1 MNYMNKES
9 LRLPDW
15 IRVKNS
21 ESLHNTKQV
30 LRSYGLSTVC
40 EEARCPNIGECF
52 SRPTATF
59 MILGSKCTRN
69 CGFCSVESSI
79 PEPLDPEEP
88 KRVAM
93 AAKEMGLRYVV
104 ITSVTR
110 DDLYD
115 GGAGHFAKTVYA
127 VRSYLP
133 DAKVEVLTPDFKG
146 SLSDMNTVLR
156 SRPDVYNHNVETV
169 PRLYPVVRPLA
180 NYRRSLNIL
189 EYAKKIA
196 PKINIKSGIMLGLG
210 ETVAEVID
218 VLRDMRTA
226 GCELVTIGQYLRPSK
241 LKLPV
246 VEYIKPGVFERLRL
260 KALNMGFKYVA
271 SGPLVRSSMNAEE
284 MYNNN

>member
-1 MNYMNKES
+1 MNYMNKGS
-9 LRLPDW
+9 LRLPEW
-15 IRVKNS
+15 IRAKNHGG
-21 ESLHNTKQV
+21 LHDTKQV
-30 LRSYGLSTVC
+30 LRSYGLATVC

-88 KRVAM
+88 ERVAM

-115 GGAGHFAKTVYA
+115 GGAEHFAKTVYA
-127 VRSYLP
+127 VKKYLP
-133 DAKVEVLTPDFKG
+133 DTRVEVLTPDFKG
-146 SLSDMNTVLR
+146 NLNALNRVLH

-169 PRLYPVVRPLA
+169 PRLYPVVRPGA
-180 NYRRSLNIL
+180 DYRRSLNIL
-189 EYAKKIA
+189 KYAKKIA
-196 PKINIKSGIMLGLG
+196 PQINIKSGIMLGLG
-210 ETVAEVID
+210 ETLDEVID
-218 VLRDMRTA
+218 VLRDLRNA
-226 GCELVTIGQYLRPSK
+226 GCELVTIGQYLRPSR
-241 LKLPV
+241 LNLPV
-246 VEYIKPGVFERLRL
+246 VEYIRPGVFERLRL

-271 SGPLVRSSMNAEE
+271 SAPLVRSSMNAEE
-284 MYNNN
+284 MYNN